1 MLSIA
6 DIVNAVAFPF
16 SVWRTLHGIL
26 PEMCDGRPAYVA
38 GNAAVSFRVQ
48 YRGER
53 KMLKCYIRTN
63 ENLRAIYGEAFRPQE
78 LCVVD
83 IVGRHRWVDCL
94 LMDYVEGRTLD
105 EAICLAST
113 EKERLALADSFDRM
127 ACELLAQE
135 RAHGDLKPENIIV

>member
-94 LMDYVEGRTLD
+94 LMDYVE
-105 EAICLAST
+105 
-113 EKERLALADSFDRM
+113 
-127 ACELLAQE
+127 
-135 RAHGDLKPENIIV
+135 